1 MSQTRHICANKTYY
15 YNGWDF
21 EYLYYGGPWPLK
33 KDGDPRKCCGE
44 KFWKDIYGFLK
55 LSDED
60 KKQYQTGEGCIRF
73 LRSV

>member
-1 MSQTRHICANKTYY
+1 
-15 YNGWDF
+15 
-21 EYLYYGGPWPLK
+21 LK